1 MTAGSGDATAATGST
16 GPTRAPGSAPPG
28 SAAEGSGP
36 SGHGWPL
43 VVCYAAVAGASQLL
57 WLTYAPVT
65 TAAAAE
71 YGVSVTAIG
80 WLANVFPLLYVVLAV
95 PAGIALDRSPRRALA
110 FGVVLTALGGVLRL
124 AGTGFGWALAGQL
137 LVAVAQPFVLNA
149 ITGVA
154 AVLPPRQRPTG
165 IAVGSAGLFLGMV
178 VALGA
183 GAVVGGDDL
192 RALMVGEA
200 AVAVVA
206 AAAYLVVRRRSPEPD
221 RVEATE
227 VGELRRVWTDPV
239 LRRIAVLAFLG
250 FGVFIALTTW
260 LQALLEPRGVSEA
273 AAGTIITVAV
283 AVGAV
288 GSTVVAAAFERR
300 AVEVAILRTALVVA
314 AAGCAV
320 LAVTNGVSGA
330 ALGAILAV
338 LAMLSAL
345 PWLLSLCERRAH
357 RSVASATALLWL
369 AGNLGGLVVA
379 VLVGGLVDRPTAAF
393 TLLALIAVAGV
404 PLVRARAL
412 GLGEV
417 VVDPVAP

>member
-1 MTAGSGDATAATGST
+1 MTAGSGDAAATTGST
-16 GPTRAPGSAPPG
+16 GPTRTPGSALSG

-154 AVLPPRQRPTG
+154 AALPPRQRPTG

-260 LQALLEPRGVSEA
+260 LQALARATRCVGGGRRGRSSRWRSPSAPSARPSSPPRSS
-273 AAGTIITVAV
+273 AGR
-283 AVGAV
+283 
-288 GSTVVAAAFERR
+288 SR
-300 AVEVAILRTALVVA
+300 
-314 AAGCAV
+314 
-320 LAVTNGVSGA
+320 
-330 ALGAILAV
+330 
-338 LAMLSAL
+338 SAT
-345 PWLLSLCERRAH
+345 PAH
-357 RSVASATALLWL
+357 RARRGGRRLRG
-369 AGNLGGLVVA
+369 AGRHERGRRCRAGRGPGG
-379 VLVGGLVDRPTAAF
+379 
-393 TLLALIAVAGV
+393 
-404 PLVRARAL
+404 ARHC
-412 GLGEV
+412 
-417 VVDPVAP
+417 